1 MTALRAW
8 CPQSKEE
15 CMSRHAAHTGIA
27 AIGTAA
33 RPAARGSS
41 HDRIY
46 REIYDAIVEQR
57 LAPGVTL
64 PEDTLGQL
72 FGVSRTV
79 VRKALLQ
86 LGHEQLVEIRPN
98 RGAAVARPTVEEARQ
113 VFEAR
118 RVVEEGIVRL
128 FMANRPPAGLKALK
142 AMVADEREA
151 HRTHD
156 RRVAIR
162 LAGDFH
168 LAMADHAGN
177 EVLAG
182 YLRALIS
189 RTSLIVALYQSRV
202 ATLCSFEEHEA
213 LIAAIEDGDAERVVR
228 DMEAHLRHLEA
239 GLDLAD
245 RRKPVDLAQ
254 VFGRSLPGEP

>member
-1 MTALRAW
+1 MGRRAAQ
-8 CPQSKEE
+8 P
-15 CMSRHAAHTGIA
+15 G
-27 AIGTAA
+27 IGTIAVDG
-33 RPAARGSS
+33 RPPARGSS

-57 LAPGVTL
+57 LAPGVSL
-64 PEDTLGQL
+64 PEDTLGQF

-86 LGHEQLVEIRPN
+86 LGHDQLVDIRPN
-98 RGAAVARPTVEEARQ
+98 RGAAVAHPTVEEARQ

-118 RVVEEGIVRL
+118 RTVEEGIVRL
-128 FMANRPPAGLKALK
+128 FMARRTPAAMKALRG
-142 AMVADEREA
+142 MVEQERAA
-151 HRTHD
+151 HHSHD

-182 YLRALIS
+182 YLRTLIS
-189 RTSLIVALYQSRV
+189 RTSLIVALYQSRA
-202 ATLCSFEEHEA
+202 ATLCSYEEHEA
-213 LIAAIEDGDAERVVR
+213 LIVAIEDGDAERVVR

-245 RRKPVDLAQ
+245 RRKPIDLAE
-254 VFGRSLPGEP
+254 VFGHRPSSES